1 MTSASLPAGVPDTTV
16 LRLANRLHSAAI
28 HFLRWA
34 RPVDRETGLSP
45 ERLSILSV
53 LAFAG
58 ARTVTELAEIEM
70 VSPPAI
76 SRILNSLE
84 ENGFVARER
93 EVKDRRYVNVRVTTK
108 GKALMNE
115 ARARRLERI
124 AAALEGLDPE
134 QRRVLGE
141 AVEVLE
147 SLERERMASGE
158 GA

>member
-1 MTSASLPAGVPDTTV
+1 MASPALRPGVQDTTV

-28 HFLRWA
+28 HLLRWA
-34 RPVDRETGLSP
+34 RLADRETGLSA

-53 LAFAG
+53 LAYAG
-58 ARTVTELAEIEM
+58 SKTVTELAEIEM

-93 EVKDRRYVNVRVTTK
+93 VANDRRYVSVRVTTK

-124 AAALEGLDPE
+124 AAGLERLDAE
-134 QRRVLGE
+134 QRRVLGA

-147 SLERERMASGE
+147 SLERERVTSGE
-158 GA
+158 VA

>member
-1 MTSASLPAGVPDTTV
+1 MASPALPSGVEDTTV
-16 LRLANRLHSAAI
+16 FRLANRLHSAAI
-28 HFLRWA
+28 HLLRWA

-53 LAFAG
+53 LAYAG
-58 ARTVTELAEIEM
+58 PRTVTELAEIEM

-84 ENGFVARER
+84 ENGLVARER
-93 EVKDRRYVNVRVTTK
+93 MANDRRYVRVRVTTK

-124 AAALEGLDPE
+124 AAGLERLDAE
-134 QRRVLGE
+134 QRRVLGA

-147 SLERERMASGE
+147 LLERERVTSGE